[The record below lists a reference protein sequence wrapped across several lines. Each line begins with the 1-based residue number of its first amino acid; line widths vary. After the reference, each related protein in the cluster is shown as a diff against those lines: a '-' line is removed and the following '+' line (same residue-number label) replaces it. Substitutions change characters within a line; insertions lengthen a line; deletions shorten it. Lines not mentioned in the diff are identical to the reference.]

1 MVWCIA
7 TIVGLTITGRLS
19 SAKLKYLETVGEC
32 REYSPL
38 AIKTLFISGLESEA
52 RELYERTIMY
62 NDAGPT
68 VFCPVPGGRSRP
80 SPRSPRQGP
89 AESALPFQLKYG
101 GQGES
106 LAPPQRRGS
115 VSLCFMAR
123 HFSRRHSTQGT
134 ANESEVQKPFCESA
148 IGSVGARKIYRADP
162 EVSYS
167 VRTL

>member
-1 MVWCIA
+1 MVWCVA

-68 VFCPVPGGRSRP
+68 VF
-80 SPRSPRQGP
+80 
-89 AESALPFQLKYG
+89 LPDEIAAFYQ
-101 GQGES
+101 
-106 LAPPQRRGS
+106 
-115 VSLCFMAR
+115 
-123 HFSRRHSTQGT
+123 
-134 ANESEVQKPFCESA
+134 
-148 IGSVGARKIYRADP
+148 IGMKKEGM
-162 EVSYS
+162 
-167 VRTL
+167 TLPIKSIS